1 MACLGLSGDVCH
13 LVMRATFKGANQFLS
28 MTNVELRKVM
38 GLVTPVE
45 RLVVRNALKRS
56 LNTKQSQHTHISHIY
71 ACITLYDCYV
81 LKLIL

>member
-1 MACLGLSGDVCH
+1 
-13 LVMRATFKGANQFLS
+13 

-56 LNTKQSQHTHISHIY
+56 LAQE
-71 ACITLYDCYV
+71 TL
-81 LKLIL
+81 